1 MKNKRNILVVVA
13 FVFILWTLIIMF
25 IPRGGSGKITVS
37 IPKGSTASDIGR
49 ILAEKGVIRSAF
61 GFKMLVRFKHN
72 SSKLKPGAYNLDP
85 SMSPSA
91 VIDKIARGDS
101 VSKWLSI
108 PEGYTIRQIADRIE
122 EEGFGNASRFYSLA
136 RYQGKSFQTAFPNPG
151 ESLEGYLFPDTY
163 LVPIGMSEA
172 DIIREMLDC
181 LNRKAYEPLA
191 DEIRASGMNLHDV
204 VVMASLIEREAK
216 VPKDRP
222 LISAVLKN
230 RLKQKMRLGIDATVL
245 YALGVHKDRVLYND
259 LNVDSPYNTY
269 RNFGLPPGP
278 IANPGIEA
286 LRAAIHP
293 ANADYL
299 YYVAK
304 PDGSHVFTSTFE
316 EHKRAIAA
324 IKAKA
329 GG

>member
-1 MKNKRNILVVVA
+1 MKNKKSILIAAA
-13 FVFILWTLIIMF
+13 FVFILWIFIIMLV
-25 IPRGGSGKITVS
+25 PHGGSRKITVS
-37 IPKGSTASDIGR
+37 IPKGSTAGDVGR
-49 ILAEKGVIRSAF
+49 ILVEKGVIRSSF
-61 GFKMLVRFKHN
+61 GFKLLARIKQS
-72 SSKLKPGAYNLDP
+72 SSKLKPGAYNLDASMTP
-85 SMSPSA
+85 ST

-122 EEGFGNASRFYSLA
+122 EEGFGNADKFYALA
-136 RYQGKSFQTAFPNPG
+136 RYQGKSFQTEFPNPG

-163 LVPIGMSEA
+163 LIATGLSE
-172 DIIREMLDC
+172 DEIIRQMLDC
-181 LNRKAYEPLA
+181 FNSKVYKPLA
-191 DEIRASGMNLHDV
+191 NEIQSSGLNLHDTV
-204 VVMASLIEREAK
+204 VVASLIEREAK
-216 VPKDRP
+216 VAKDRP

-245 YALGVHKDRVLYND
+245 YALRKHKDRVLYSD
-259 LNVDSPYNTY
+259 LNIDSPYNTY

-278 IANPGIEA
+278 IANPGIDA
-286 LRAAIHP
+286 IRAAIHP

-304 PDGSHVFTSTFE
+304 PDGSHVFTSTFD
-316 EHKRAIAA
+316 EHKRAIAE
-324 IKAKA
+324 IKAKV

>member
-1 MKNKRNILVVVA
+1 MKNKRNILVVAA
-13 FVFILWTLIIMF
+13 FAFILWTFMIMF
-25 IPRGGSGKITVS
+25 VPRGGSGKITVN
-37 IPKGSTASDIGR
+37 IPKGSTAGDIGQ

-61 GFKMLVRFKHN
+61 GFKILVRIKH
-72 SSKLKPGAYNLDP
+72 SSSNLKPGAYNLDP
-85 SMSPSA
+85 SMPPSA
-91 VIDKIARGDS
+91 VIDKISRGDS

-122 EEGFGNASRFYSLA
+122 EEGFGNSSRFYSLA
-136 RYQGKSFQTAFPNPG
+136 KFQGKSFQTAFSNPG

-172 DIIREMLDC
+172 DIIREMLGCFD
-181 LNRKAYEPLA
+181 RKANKPLA
-191 DEIRASGMNLHDV
+191 DEIRASGMSLHDIV
-204 VVMASLIEREAK
+204 VTASLIEREAR
-216 VPKDRP
+216 VPEDRP
-222 LISAVLKN
+222 LISAVLRN
-230 RLKQKMRLGIDATVL
+230 RLKQNMRLGIDATVL
-245 YALGVHKDRVLYND
+245 YALGKHKDRVLYSD
-259 LNVDSPYNTY
+259 LDVDSPYNTY

-278 IANPGIEA
+278 IANPGIESMK
-286 LRAAIHP
+286 AAIHP
-293 ANADYL
+293 ADADYV

-316 EHKRAIAA
+316 EHKQAIAD

>member
-1 MKNKRNILVVVA
+1 MKNKKNILIAAA
-13 FVFILWTLIIMF
+13 FVLILWIFLIMF
-25 IPRGGSGKITVS
+25 IPQGGSRKITVS
-37 IPKGSTASDIGR
+37 IPRGFTAGDIGH
-49 ILAEKGVIRSAF
+49 LLVEKGIIRSAF
-61 GFKMLVRFKHN
+61 GFKLLVRLKH
-72 SSKLKPGAYNLDP
+72 SSSTLKPGAYNLDP
-85 SMSPSA
+85 SMSPLS

-101 VSKWLSI
+101 VSRWLSI

-122 EEGFGNASRFYSLA
+122 KERFGNASRFYSLA
-136 RYQGKSFQTAFPNPG
+136 KFEGKSFPTEFPNPG

-163 LVPIGMSEA
+163 LVPTGVSEA
-172 DIIREMLDC
+172 DIIRIMLDC
-181 LNRKAYEPLA
+181 FNRKAYKPLA
-191 DEIRASGMNLHDV
+191 NEIQTSGMSLHDI

-216 VPKDRP
+216 VAKDRP

-245 YALGVHKDRVLYND
+245 YALGRHKDRVLYND

-278 IANPGIEA
+278 IANPGIDSMK
-286 LRAAIHP
+286 AAIHP
-293 ANADYL
+293 VNADYL

-316 EHKRAIAA
+316 EHKRAIAD
-324 IKAKA
+324 IKSKA